1 MRKLHKKPLIMAAAA
16 LALTGTLVVG
26 SAMAAASAF
35 PFALDLLYQQDGGVT
50 MNMGFTETIPN
61 ETVDKDGK
69 HVTITNTGDYDC
81 FVRVTA
87 FAPMELT
94 YTAPNGGWQAE
105 DDGYWHYE
113 GVLPAGETTP
123 ELKEINI
130 SYKFPEGENRPE
142 EFNIV
147 VIQECTPVLYDENG
161 NPYAD
166 WNHVITTETTE
177 DSKTT
182 E

>member
-1 MRKLHKKPLIMAAAA
+1 MRKLHKKPLIMATAA
-16 LALTGTLVVG
+16 LALTGTLAVG
-26 SAMAAASAF
+26 SAMAYFTTYTTAG
-35 PFALDLLYQQDGGVT
+35 GGVT

-69 HVTITNTGDYDC
+69 HVTIKNTGDYDC
-81 FVRVTA
+81 FVRVKA

-94 YTAPNGGWQAE
+94 YTADPDKWEAKN
-105 DDGYWHYE
+105 DGYWHYKE
-113 GVLPAGETTP
+113 VLPAKKSTST
-123 ELKEINI
+123 ELNI
-130 SYKFPEGENRPE
+130 SYKFPEGKDKPE
-142 EFNIV
+142 EFNIM

-166 WNHVITTETTE
+166 WNHVITTE

>member
-16 LALTGTLVVG
+16 LALTGTLAVG
-26 SAMAAASAF
+26 SAMAYFTTYTTAG
-35 PFALDLLYQQDGGVT
+35 GGVT

-87 FAPMELT
+87 FAPMKLT
-94 YTAPNGGWQAE
+94 YTTPNGGWKAK
-105 DDGYWHYE
+105 DDGYWYYE

-123 ELKEINI
+123 ELNI
-130 SYKFPEGENRPE
+130 SYKFPEGKDKPE

>member
-16 LALTGTLVVG
+16 LALTGTLAVG
-26 SAMAAASAF
+26 SAMAYFTTYSTAG
-35 PFALDLLYQQDGGVT
+35 GGVK
-50 MNMGFTETIPN
+50 MNMGFTETVPY
-61 ETVDKDGK
+61 EKVDEKGK
-69 HVTITNTGDYDC
+69 HVTIKNTGDYDC
-81 FVRVTA
+81 FVRVKA

-94 YTAPNGGWQAE
+94 YTADPDKWEAKN
-105 DDGYWHYE
+105 DGYWHYKE
-113 GVLPAGETTP
+113 VLPAKKSTTP
-123 ELKEINI
+123 ELNI
-130 SYKFPEGENRPE
+130 SYTFPSGDDKPE

-147 VIQECTPVLYDENG
+147 VIQECTPVLYDKDG

-166 WNHVITTETTE
+166 WNHVITTE

>member
-1 MRKLHKKPLIMAAAA
+1 
-16 LALTGTLVVG
+16 
-26 SAMAAASAF
+26 
-35 PFALDLLYQQDGGVT
+35 

-94 YTAPNGGWQAE
+94 YTAPNGGWKAE

-113 GVLPAGETTP
+113 AFFRQAKPHRNSIFLTNSRKGKITG
-123 ELKEINI
+123 
-130 SYKFPEGENRPE
+130 R
-142 EFNIV
+142 
-147 VIQECTPVLYDENG
+147 IQYRGYPGMHTGSLR
-161 NPYAD
+161 
-166 WNHVITTETTE
+166 
-177 DSKTT
+177 
-182 E
+182 